1 MPYDSYKFEL
11 KPLPYSYDA
20 LEPYID
26 AQTVEIHHNKHLKTY
41 VDNLNKALENHPNL
55 WNWPLE
61 KLIIYNFFLPFNI
74 QTAVRH
80 NAGGVYNHNFYF
92 DIMTP
97 SAEKKT
103 IGSLK
108 NAIDKEFNSFDM
120 FKERLKKAGLE
131 RFGSGYAWLI
141 KDSFN
146 KLKIISTPNQ
156 DVPLILGSIPILLVD
171 VWEHAY
177 YLKYQNRR
185 GDYLENWFNLIN
197 WEKCE
202 QKFQQ
207 PSTGSLFLDL

>member
-41 VDNLNKALENHPNL
+41 VDNLNKALEDHPNL

-61 KLIIYNFFLPFNI
+61 KLIKYSFFLPFNI

-97 SAEKKT
+97 STEKEP

-108 NAIDKEFNSFDM
+108 TAIDKEFNSFDM
-120 FKERLKKAGLE
+120 FKERLKKAGLD

-146 KLKIISTPNQ
+146 KLKIICAN
-156 DVPLILGSIPILLVD
+156 
-171 VWEHAY
+171 A
-177 YLKYQNRR
+177 R
-185 GDYLENWFNLIN
+185 
-197 WEKCE
+197 
-202 QKFQQ
+202 
-207 PSTGSLFLDL
+207 